1 MKGSVDVI
9 RELMKFNKQMVT
21 SCHNKTSESTP
32 LHMAAEGGHPEVVR
46 VLIEAGASP
55 TEETRVS
62 REEGSVSRSPTEE
75 TRANKGLE

>member
-55 TEETRVS
+55 TEETRV
-62 REEGSVSRSPTEE
+62 RPGE
-75 TRANKGLE
+75 TSGQGANARGGG